1 MPITSGQTTVGTV
14 STQIDG
20 SDDNPSFLRIHN
32 NDNTKTLYVGGS
44 DVTISNGL
52 AVLKQEAFDIILHP
66 GATIYAVTDSGT
78 HVVSWLRQTI

>member
-1 MPITSGQTTVGTV
+1 MPLTSGQTTVGTV
-14 STQIDG
+14 AVQIDG
-20 SDDNPSFLRIHN
+20 ADENPSFIHLHN

-52 AVLKQEAFDIILHP
+52 AVLKQESFDIILHP
-66 GATIYAVTDSGT
+66 GSTIYAVTDSGT